1 MMKRDFLI
9 LRTTRWLP
17 FQQVVRGAPAPIK
30 SFYGSMDVY
39 RDTGIL
45 IFSIHQG
52 KAKQSR
58 EG

>member
-1 MMKRDFLI
+1 MMKRDILI
-9 LRTTRWLP
+9 LRTTKWLP

-39 RDTGIL
+39 SDTGIL

-52 KAKQSR
+52 IAKQYR